1 VCDHRKASYMK
12 RLLTYVVPPAGSSRG
27 RFPSTD
33 EQRGKEVR
41 AFTLIELL
49 VVIAIIAIL
58 AAMLL
63 PALSRAKQKA
73 QGIQCLSNNKQL
85 VTAWHVYS
93 LDFRDRVCNNFTI
106 PGTLNAISS
115 RTFDNWVN
123 NVMTWGASGTVSDLS
138 NTNVAWVKNGVL
150 GNYTANAVGIYQC
163 PADNYLSTP
172 QRAQGWP
179 RRMRSNSMNALFGW
193 SGTDGADDS
202 NGRAWLD
209 PQYRQFLK
217 QTDVPQPAMTWLTL
231 DEHPDSNNDGFFVV
245 GMDPSGWGDLPG
257 SFHGGACGF
266 SFADGHA
273 ENHKWKSGTSIYLKV
288 YFDNSLSF
296 VRPFD
301 NIGRNVDYAWYKQRT
316 GYTLFR

>member
-1 VCDHRKASYMK
+1 MK
-12 RLLTYVVPPAGSSRG
+12 RLSTNVVPLENSPHKH
-27 RFPSTD
+27 FPSTV
-33 EQRGKEVR
+33 EQRDEAVH

-63 PALSRAKQKA
+63 PALSRAKVKA

-85 VTAWHVYS
+85 VTAWHIYS

-106 PGTLNAISS
+106 PGTENAIKNG
-115 RTFDNWVN
+115 TFDNWVN
-123 NVMTWGASGTVSDLS
+123 NVMTWGAVSYPDDIS

-150 GNYTANAVGIYQC
+150 ANYTANAVGIYQC
-163 PADNYLSTP
+163 PADNYLSTV
-172 QRAQGWP
+172 QRLVGWT
-179 RRMRSNSMNALFGW
+179 RRLRSNSMNALFGW
-193 SGTDGADDS
+193 SGRLADGGHDDS
-202 NGRAWLD
+202 DGRAWFD
-209 PQYRQFLK
+209 QNYRQFLK
-217 QTDVPQPAMTWLTL
+217 QTDVPQPATTWLTL
-231 DEHPDSNNDGFFVV
+231 DEHPDSNNDGFFIVPI
-245 GMDPSGWGDLPG
+245 DPNNWGDLPG

-273 ENHKWKSGTSIYLKV
+273 EIHKWKSGTSIYPKA
-288 YFDNSLSF
+288 YYDNLLTF

-301 NIGRNVDYAWYKQRT
+301 TVGRNVDYAWYKQRT